1 MINFKAITA
10 SGGLIKS
17 ALSSFTFPA
26 GEKHIKREESRELE
40 PTEIAIFQPEPSTI
54 HEDLFQLAMWAQY
67 ALTEKSKTVLVMPY
81 VPGARA
87 DRGTPFGARTYA
99 QFIGEM
105 WIDQVIIYDP
115 HSEVIVEELKLWSY
129 DNGASDKAT
138 ITVVR
143 PHEILNTRNSKIVM
157 PNKYDGIIAPD
168 KGAHDRANG
177 VAEAFG
183 IPLYTAEKS
192 RDFET
197 GKLSGFSIDLP
208 DTGHFLIVDD
218 ICDGGGTFLGLAAVV
233 PEAVKLDLYVSHGIF
248 SKNALL
254 NLSLKFNRIFTT
266 NSYAPNRLL
275 NDNGD
280 FGDPDADDVF
290 RRIEVIRHLLAHI
303 DLTK

>member
-26 GEKHIKREESRELE
+26 GEKHIKCEEQRELE
-40 PTEIAIFQPEPSTI
+40 PTEIAVLQIEPDTM
-54 HEDLFQLAMWAQY
+54 HDDLFQLAMWSQY
-67 ALTEKSKTVLVMPY
+67 LLTTKSKSVLVMPY
-81 VPGARA
+81 FPGARA

-115 HSEVIVEELKLWSY
+115 HSEVIVGELKLWSY
-129 DNGASDKAT
+129 DNGISDKAI

-143 PHEILNTRNSKIVM
+143 PHEVLNTRNSKIVM

-183 IPLYTAEKS
+183 IPLFTAEKS

-197 GKLSGFSIDLP
+197 GKLTGFKIDLP

-218 ICDGGGTFLGLAAVV
+218 ICDGGGTFLGLASVV
-233 PEAVKLDLYVSHGIF
+233 PKDVKLDLYVSHGVF
-248 SKNALL
+248 SKDALP
-254 NLSLKFNRIFTT
+254 NLAKVFNNIFTT
-266 NSYAPNRLL
+266 NSYAPLRQL
-275 NDNGD
+275 NDLGMD
-280 FGDPDADDVF
+280 YPF
-290 RRIEVIRHLLAHI
+290 RRIEVIRHLLASI